1 MMWRDVRCMRRL
13 CRPHPRLPP
22 LTCSSHHTLPQVKDD
37 DIVPLCANLGRFK
50 RLKTID
56 LVSRGMCE
64 RVQGAEGESE
74 AVVECVKWCCG

>member
-1 MMWRDVRCMRRL
+1 
-13 CRPHPRLPP
+13 
-22 LTCSSHHTLPQVKDD
+22 
-37 DIVPLCANLGRFK
+37 VPLCANLGRFK

-64 RVQGAEGESE
+64 RVQGAERESE